1 MYHYQQDFYPYIN
14 IQYSKAIH
22 DKRYKSTFH
31 QKQPLLEP
39 NSFYSSY
46 YTLCC
51 NQNECLNH
59 IFDSLF
65 SRKSSH
71 QSAAAVAVAVFW
83 STIKQLK
90 QAKYQFL
97 LQIWYSC
104 YFCTLMLK
112 LLIRFISDN
121 HMLQVFFILS
131 DDAAQQSLQGVSL
144 SQQVMALLT
153 GGEECLLQANHV
165 TSNPSMGILHQ

>member
-59 IFDSLF
+59 TFDSLF

-121 HMLQVFFILS
+121 HMLQVFLILS
-131 DDAAQQSLQGVSL
+131 DDAAQSLQGVSL
-144 SQQVMALLT
+144 SQQVTALLT

-165 TSNPSMGILHQ
+165 TSNPSMRILHQ